1 LGTAYTF
8 SQFEKCDRLNSQF
21 LSYTLLSLYFG
32 YSITVTKTLP
42 MKEKILQFLKTKLTG
57 VQESYLVGVAS
68 EYSKTITEEAQIE
81 TVLSDGVI
89 DAIKFSATQVQ
100 AEGDRRANDAVRTA
114 VENFRKKHNLDE
126 NGKPIQQQQQ
136 QQDPNEPDWF
146 KAYREKQEKEAAE
159 LRQKVEG
166 YEKKETVSALT
177 AKVKAKL
184 AEKKVPESFLKGRNL
199 EVESEEQ
206 IEALV
211 AQIEGDYTTFHQDL
225 VNQGVVIEKPSGGGG
240 DEGKSSIDDYLT
252 EKFPESK
259 N

>member
-1 LGTAYTF
+1 
-8 SQFEKCDRLNSQF
+8 
-21 LSYTLLSLYFG
+21 
-32 YSITVTKTLP
+32 

-57 VQESYLVGVAS
+57 VQESYLVGVAA

-81 TVLSDGVI
+81 TMLTQGVI

-136 QQDPNEPDWF
+136 QQQDPNEPDWF

-177 AKVKAKL
+177 SKVKAKL
-184 AEKKVPESFLKGRNL
+184 AEKKVPESFLRGRNL

-206 IEALV
+206 IDTLV
-211 AQIEGDYTTFHQDL
+211 TQIEGDYTTFHQDL

-240 DEGKSSIDDYLT
+240 EEGKSNIDEYLS